1 MMILAAALTALLQA
15 GSWNGTGKVAVSE
28 TDGRLEFSFPGVRE
42 DGIQRVLLRNPVSV
56 PNGKSLVYD
65 LVSSQ
70 ISPTMFCALVR
81 DADGRE
87 FQIAQ
92 KSLSMIDS
100 GEKPSFGSNHLG
112 GLFRFSGLDELG
124 LAHVQVP
131 AMAEPKRETFLAADG
146 RPGKPKQ
153 PLEFLGFTLHA
164 ESKERRPGEATTE
177 YWLSDFAFATLDP
190 VQDKFFAMFKG
201 QMVHGAAGERPEL
214 YVGDVLPHP
223 GGLRHELEWELRDR
237 YDGEPVRHG
246 RLELSF
252 AADDPRPYKLR
263 FCKAAE
269 IPRMPEGTYWV
280 KATARSARDETNGT
294 WGLERTV
301 EFRYDVVRNADGPPA
316 SLRRLPRV
324 SLPEATPFTPPAGV
338 SSWRDISY
346 GDAPLVLFSPMV
358 QNKSRW
364 RKAYAYLFDEMARS
378 GDARAAEIQNR
389 WADCEPMPGKYDF
402 SWLTGPLDEAQ
413 KRGMRCFVTFAPM
426 DVPEWMPSL
435 FTKNDRGEI
444 YGHSAY
450 LFHGGRIN
458 LFHSRYVR
466 DKSLAYLAAMV
477 LAVRDHPACLG
488 YFYITEHSGEAPW
501 VEWYE
506 GFDDDTIDNFRE
518 HARLRYGTI
527 DAANAAW
534 NTNFTDFGGVRPPTH
549 DSDCPLPFRRDWL
562 VFRRIAVH
570 QYIETCVETIRR
582 YDRHRIVMCY
592 GDGILYSRAA
602 NLAHHGVITA
612 NGGCDVPETVFARA
626 LAAEAGLPQRA
637 EEISCSNW
645 KARGE
650 TQVDISVFA
659 MLGGGGANTHF
670 KMFTPEFATFES
682 LRTGMHGL
690 DRFELFLPILRE
702 LRAARPQ
709 PYEAR
714 AWSPFEGP
722 LAASRCVNGGDK
734 VLSGWPALF
743 ALDSQIMFGQT
754 AATNDWS
761 TAKFIWAPPGLD
773 TVSRREADGL
783 LGYVKGGGTVLMCA
797 DTGRRIVEDE
807 TRDWGLLA
815 EFGFQPPL
823 ETRPAKTRIA
833 GLGGAEAGIANEFVP
848 AYGCGE
854 TLMTAEDGS
863 PALTSRPFGKGLVY
877 VLWASELVP
886 YYEAGIPDARPFLPE
901 LLARAGVQCRLST
914 QSRLDWGYLLRKDDS
929 TWYLLATCSPMAHSR
944 LQPDGVPKGDRWFR
958 VRLPDGVW
966 KMHDLVSGEDRPAI
980 SSSDL
985 AERGFKDALS
995 YRQVRIWRMTRREE
1009 R

>member
-1 MMILAAALTALLQA
+1 MTILAAALTALVQA
-15 GSWNGTGKVAVSE
+15 GSWTGTDKVAVSE
-28 TDGRLEFSFPGVRE
+28 TDGRLEFSFSGVRD
-42 DGIQRVLLRNPVSV
+42 DGIQRVLLKKPVPV
-56 PNGKSLVYD
+56 PQGKSLVYD
-65 LVSSQ
+65 LVSSR

-87 FQIAQ
+87 FQILQ
-92 KSLSMIDS
+92 KSLSMIDR
-100 GEKPSFGSNHLG
+100 GGKPSFGSNHIG
-112 GLFRFSGLDELG
+112 GQFRFGGLDELG
-124 LAHVQVP
+124 LARVQVP

-146 RPGKPKQ
+146 RPGKPKM
-153 PLEFLGFTLHA
+153 PLEFLGFTLHSGA
-164 ESKERRPGEATTE
+164 NERRPSEATTE
-177 YWLSDFAFATLDP
+177 YWLSGIAFATLDT
-190 VQDKFFAMFKG
+190 VHDKFFAMFKN
-201 QMVHGAAGERPEL
+201 QRVHGAAGERPEL

-223 GGLRHELEWELRDR
+223 GGVRHELEWELRDR
-237 YDGEPVRHG
+237 YDGEPVRRG
-246 RLELSF
+246 RLDVSF

-269 IPRMPEGTYWV
+269 LPRMPEGTYWV
-280 KATARSARDETNGT
+280 KATARSARDEAKGT
-294 WGLERTV
+294 WGVERTV
-301 EFRYDVVRNADGPPA
+301 DFRYDVVRNAGGPPA
-316 SLRRLPRV
+316 SSRRLPRV

-338 SSWRDISY
+338 PSWRDVRD
-346 GDAPLVLFSPMV
+346 GDVPLVLFAPMV
-358 QNKSRW
+358 QKMPRW
-364 RKAYAYLFDEMARS
+364 REAYAHLFDEMVKS

-389 WADCEPMPGKYDF
+389 WQDCEPMPGKYDF

-413 KRGMRCFVTFAPM
+413 KRGIRCFVTFAPM
-426 DVPEWMPSL
+426 AVPEWMPSL

-444 YGHSAY
+444 YGHNAY

-458 LFHSRYVR
+458 LFQSRYVR

-501 VEWYE
+501 AEWYE
-506 GFDDDTIDNFRE
+506 GFDDDTIGNFRE
-518 HARLRYGTI
+518 YSRRRYGTI
-527 DAANAAW
+527 AAANAAW
-534 NTNFTDFGGVRPPTH
+534 NTNFSGFGAVRPPVH
-549 DSDCPLPFRRDWL
+549 DADCPLPFRRDWL
-562 VFRRIAVH
+562 VFRRLAVH
-570 QYIETCVETIRR
+570 RYIAACVKTIRR

-602 NLAHHGVITA
+602 DLAPYGVITA
-612 NGGCDVPETVFARA
+612 NGGCDVPESMFARA
-626 LAAEAGLPQRA
+626 LVAEAGLPQRA

-650 TQVDISVFA
+650 TQVDVSAFA

-682 LRTGMHGL
+682 LRTGLHGL

-702 LRAARPQ
+702 LRAARPLAF
-709 PYEAR
+709 EAR

-722 LAASRCVNGGDK
+722 LAASRCVNGGDR

-743 ALDSQIMFGQT
+743 ALDSQVMFGQT

-761 TAKFIWAPPGLD
+761 GAKFVWAPPGLD

-783 LGYVKGGGTVLMCA
+783 LGYAKAGGTVLMCA
-797 DTGRRIVEDE
+797 DTGRHIVEE
-807 TRDWGLLA
+807 ESRDWGLLTD
-815 EFGFQPPL
+815 FGFPQPSAS
-823 ETRPAKTRIA
+823 RPGKARIS
-833 GLGGAEAGIANEFVP
+833 GLGGTEAETTKGFVP
-848 AYGCGE
+848 ADGAGE
-854 TLMTAEDGS
+854 TLMSTADGR

-877 VLWASELVP
+877 VLWASELIP

-901 LLARAGVQCRLST
+901 LLARAGAECRVST

-929 TWYLLATCSPMAHSR
+929 TWYLIATCSPMAHSR

-958 VRLPDGVW
+958 VRLPEGVW

-980 SSSDL
+980 SSADL
-985 AERGFKDALS
+985 AEMGFNDALA
-995 YRQVRIWRMTRREE
+995 YRQVRIWRMTRGEGR
-1009 R
+1009 